1 MVDKIL
7 AILNKT
13 LPIGIALKSISK
25 INPRL
30 QSFIKGSLA
39 AGYGGNEI
47 LSYLKNQISSPQ
59 EALGRTPRPDEE
71 AIQNINAKSEMP
83 LNLAK
88 GAATAGLALG
98 GGALASA
105 LPAAAGALA
114 GGGGEEEK
122 VSETVTEKPMKAKEP
137 TLKEKIVEDVKYMT
151 PSDTFIRKHP
161 ELGRFLDSLI
171 KQGASPVEAAA
182 QAKRSKK
189 WSPLVSSIEESM
201 GQPFEELIGR
211 LFQPSG
217 QINQGKIVG
226 QSPQMND
233 ADLLQ
238 RAANILRM

>member
-13 LPIGIALKSISK
+13 LPIGIALKSLSR
-25 INPRL
+25 INPRM

-47 LSYLKNQISSPQ
+47 LGFLKNQISPPG
-59 EALGRTPRPDEE
+59 ERLGPTPRPDEE
-71 AIQNINAKSEMP
+71 ARANIIEKSELP

-105 LPAAAGALA
+105 LPAAVGAVVD
-114 GGGGEEEK
+114 GGQEEEK

-137 TLKEKIVEDVKYMT
+137 SLREKIVEDVKYMT

-171 KQGASPVEAAA
+171 KQGLSPVEAAS

-217 QINQGKIVG
+217 QITQGTTVG
-226 QSPQMND
+226 QSNQMSD

-238 RAANILRM
+238 RAANILGM